1 MLLNRQAEEVKIS
14 KHGIWQFV
22 EPWSMRTT
30 TDGIQA
36 LLNCCSHFFRSSHSI
51 RTCFFFL
58 CCCLPWVGVATA
70 KVAMGGASPHDDD
83 ALGKRQGKGGASCD
97 SK

>member
-1 MLLNRQAEEVKIS
+1 MSGGHKFEAAACVQRQTGFKYM
-14 KHGIWQFV
+14 
-22 EPWSMRTT
+22 SMCDSR
-30 TDGIQA
+30 
-36 LLNCCSHFFRSSHSI
+36 SHFFLSSHSI

-58 CCCLPWVGVATA
+58 CYFLPWVGVATA